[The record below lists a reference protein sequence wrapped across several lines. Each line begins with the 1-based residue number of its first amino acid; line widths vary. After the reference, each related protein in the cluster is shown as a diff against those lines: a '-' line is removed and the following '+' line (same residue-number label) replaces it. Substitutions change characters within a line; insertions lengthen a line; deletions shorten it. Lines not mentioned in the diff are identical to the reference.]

1 MMKKLIH
8 DALPETFKQLQRD
21 RQQAQVKIVTLTG
34 KLEEHR
40 RKVAEAAQEIQRLEG
55 EIAEIVSAGEDPA
68 GLLRKLRSQREGIG
82 DLQKVVQLAEGAV
95 EAAKGE
101 EARIR
106 KEMEKALQAVILGVR
121 NFVAEGLQEEIRSVE
136 NRVNQWR
143 DTVFAVS
150 EDLNLAAPAS
160 GSEIVLNG
168 LK

>member
-1 MMKKLIH
+1 
-8 DALPETFKQLQRD
+8 
-21 RQQAQVKIVTLTG
+21 
-34 KLEEHR
+34 
-40 RKVAEAAQEIQRLEG
+40 
-55 EIAEIVSAGEDPA
+55 
-68 GLLRKLRSQREGIG
+68 
-82 DLQKVVQLAEGAV
+82 
-95 EAAKGE
+95 
-101 EARIR
+101 
-106 KEMEKALQAVILGVR
+106 MEKALQAVILGVR

>member
-1 MMKKLIH
+1 MKQTII
-8 DALPETFKQLQRD
+8 DALPDSFRRLQEA
-21 RQQAQVKIVTLTG
+21 RQQAQAKIVTLTG

-136 NRVNQWR
+136 NRVDQWR

-168 LK
+168 LKW

>member
-1 MMKKLIH
+1 MKKLIH

-106 KEMEKALQAVILGVR
+106 KEMEKVFQKSVMETRNVI
-121 NFVAEGLQEEIRSVE
+121 AEELQEELATIE
-136 NRVNQWR
+136 NRLSLWR
-143 DTVFAVS
+143 DAIFSTA